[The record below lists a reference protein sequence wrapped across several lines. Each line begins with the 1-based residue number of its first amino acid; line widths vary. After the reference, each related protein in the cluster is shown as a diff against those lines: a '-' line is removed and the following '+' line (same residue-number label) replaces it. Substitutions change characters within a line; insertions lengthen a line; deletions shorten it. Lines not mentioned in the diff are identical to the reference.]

1 MESSLLFFLIG
12 LAIFG
17 VDRLTKKERT
27 TIRLLAFII
36 AGMITGGILS
46 SLIKFPVLL
55 SVRAPWFAMGI
66 IGAIA
71 GLIIYIADK
80 RNLMSS
86 PGIQYVATIL
96 LGLVLAGL
104 SYGFMKFYMI
114 YSRTETIQQVDNSV
128 LFIAHLFMGFLII
141 FGYTFPMRWFRL
153 KESRKKTND

>member
-12 LAIFG
+12 LAVFG

-27 TIRLLAFII
+27 TIRMLAFVI
-36 AGMITGGILS
+36 AGMLVGGILS
-46 SLIKFPVLL
+46 SFIKFPILL
-55 SVRAPWFAMGI
+55 TVRAPWFAMGI

-80 RNLMSS
+80 GNWMSR
-86 PGIQYVATIL
+86 PGIQYVTTIL
-96 LGLVLAGL
+96 LGLGLAVL
-104 SYGFMKFYMI
+104 SYGFMKFYVI
-114 YSRTETIQQVDNSV
+114 YSRSETPATVDNSI

-153 KESRKKTND
+153 KKAREKEED